1 MKRSHNQSG
10 DLSIIHKFPNKS
22 PVGSRVK
29 AIMDMD
35 CSQVRPFPKGHL
47 EFPIPDNVKWYYSK
61 LDGTFLQGQFE
72 KPSMRIETSS
82 VRVKPIKFHH
92 LLIGRYTT
100 SIWYQHWWL
109 FKCEACGTKFLGR
122 RDRYVGSN
130 LKSCGCL
137 SQQGKKMLPN
147 ERDRMWNYANNHIIR
162 KAQKN
167 EIVEMFTGNVH
178 KREGLVKVTIDDA
191 YRIWDG
197 TATLEE
203 IAEKKKRMGDSYFDN
218 TRIDE
223 SLQTREINRREKQF
237 MMKHGLRRVA

>member
-1 MKRSHNQSG
+1 MKRAYNRTG
-10 DLSIIHKFPNKS
+10 DLETIHKFPTAS

-61 LDGTFLQGQFE
+61 LDGTFLDGQFD
-72 KPSMRIETSS
+72 KPHVKYESS
-82 VRVKPIKFHH
+82 SIKVKPIKFHH

-109 FKCEACGTKFLGR
+109 FNCEACGSDFLGR
-122 RDRYVGSN
+122 RDRYVGAS

-137 SQQGKKMLPN
+137 SLQG
-147 ERDRMWNYANNHIIR
+147 R
-162 KAQKN
+162 KLSSKDKNGHLIVKPYKN
-167 EIVEMFTGNVH
+167 EIIEMFTGNVH
-178 KREGLVKVTIDDA
+178 KREGLVRVTIDDA

-203 IAEKKKRMGDSYFDN
+203 IVEKQKRMGDSYFEGTKVDPSVD
-218 TRIDE
+218 TYE
-223 SLQTREINRREKQF
+223 ANRTEYYWREKLY
-237 MMKHGLRRVA
+237 MRTRGLRQVG